1 MNTGIFG
8 GTFDPPHVGH
18 LIVAEH
24 MREAAGLDRI
34 IFVPSAISPHKQ
46 HQATSS
52 PTHRLA
58 MLRLSIA
65 DHPPFSVSSSEI
77 ERRGISFTIDTL
89 INLRKIFSEDVLSL
103 IIGMDNLV
111 DFQEWKDPLKILEVA
126 RLLVMT
132 RPDAE
137 APSSPSMP
145 KGTYD
150 VYPVPAIE
158 ISSSEIRRRV
168 SEGLSIRYMVTPSVE
183 AYIKNHQL
191 YAREKK

>member
-1 MNTGIFG
+1 MKTGIFG
-8 GTFDPPHVGH
+8 GTFDPPHTGH

-46 HQATSS
+46 HQVTSS

-65 DHPPFSVSSSEI
+65 DHPPFAVSSSEI
-77 ERRGISFTIDTL
+77 ERGGISFTIDTL
-89 INLRKIFSEDVLSL
+89 MNLREIFVDDALSL

-111 DFQEWKDPLKILEVA
+111 DFQEWKEPKKILEVA
-126 RLLVMT
+126 QLLVMT
-132 RPDAE
+132 RPDVE
-137 APSSPSMP
+137 AATSPSLP
-145 KGTYD
+145 KGAFS
-150 VYPVPAIE
+150 VYPVPAIDL
-158 ISSSEIRRRV
+158 SSREIRRRV
-168 SEGLSIRYMVTPSVE
+168 SEGLSVHYMVPPAVE

-191 YAREKK
+191 YSSQKK